1 MQGAPH
7 LVSMPVA
14 GSLHDGGVGEG
25 IMIVPADPVTPMP
38 LLAVLT
44 VFDFCP
50 KDDNALVR
58 VILVFPTSF

>member
-14 GSLHDGGVGEG
+14 GSLRDGGVGGG

-44 VFDFCP
+44 VFHSCL